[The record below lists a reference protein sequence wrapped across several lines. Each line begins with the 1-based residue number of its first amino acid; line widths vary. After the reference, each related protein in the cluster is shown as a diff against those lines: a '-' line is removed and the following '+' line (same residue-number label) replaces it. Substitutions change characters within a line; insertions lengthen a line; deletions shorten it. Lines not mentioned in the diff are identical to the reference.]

1 MLIGEHE
8 RNDIMKIKK
17 QAGAILA
24 GIMATASLFLAS
36 CTDADGD
43 GRVPMN
49 DTDNKNI
56 VDDVKK
62 MADDAADR
70 IDRAIP
76 ENSINKPS
84 PDSAN
89 INT

>member
-8 RNDIMKIKK
+8 RNDIMIIKRSV
-17 QAGAILA
+17 AAAFA
-24 GIMATASLFLAS
+24 GITVAASLFLAS
-36 CTDADGD
+36 CGDADGD
-43 GRVPMN
+43 GRAPMN
-49 DTDNKNI
+49 DTNNKSV

-62 MADDAADR
+62 MAHDAADR
-70 IDRAIP
+70 IDKAIP

-89 INT
+89 INA